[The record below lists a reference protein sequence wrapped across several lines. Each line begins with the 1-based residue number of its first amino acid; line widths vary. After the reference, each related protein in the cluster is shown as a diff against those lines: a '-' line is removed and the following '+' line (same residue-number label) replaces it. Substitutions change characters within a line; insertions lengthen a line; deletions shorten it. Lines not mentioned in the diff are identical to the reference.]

1 MITIK
6 DIIEYSN
13 DHPHTYMN
21 GGKQTIIGNDK
32 IEFSIIGG
40 SPGLYGDFK
49 DTFEVAIFD
58 KQTGE
63 FRTQFFHPEAGDDVI
78 AYMDGKDVE
87 VLVNSLIK
95 GRDFQVR

>member
-6 DIIEYSN
+6 DIIGYSN

-21 GGKQTIIGNDK
+21 GGRQTIIGNDK

-40 SPGLYGDFK
+40 SKGLYGDFK

-58 KQTGE
+58 AQTGE
-63 FRTQFFHPEAGDDVI
+63 FVTKFFHPEAGDDVI
-78 AYMDGKDVE
+78 AYMDKKDVE
-87 VLVNSLIK
+87 VLVNSLLK
-95 GRDFQVR
+95 GKDFQVR

>member
-1 MITIK
+1 MITIE
-6 DIIEYSN
+6 DIIEYSK
-13 DHPHTYMN
+13 DHPHTFMN
-21 GGKQTIIGNDK
+21 GGRQTIIGNDK

-40 SPGLYGDFK
+40 SKGLYGDFK

-78 AYMDGKDVE
+78 GYMDAKDVE
-87 VLVNSLIK
+87 ELVNSLLK
-95 GRDFQVR
+95 DKDFQVR